1 MTKKTKTA
9 EPELF
14 SPGEGPKVAPL
25 TEGTVRKG
33 GRNITTQVTNRPP
46 PPAPANATPVP
57 QNMLAVLAQATT
69 NPAVDVAKMQALLDM
84 QATLEKEQARRSFTE
99 AFVKMQAELPEIRA
113 DGRIEIREKDNKGNR
128 TGVVQQSTPYATFQN
143 IWRVL
148 RPILSKYG
156 FALSYP
162 TEPGSDGRILVHGIL
177 DHVDGHQRMT
187 TFPLPAETSGSKNNV
202 QGWGSSLSYGKR
214 YATIS
219 LLNIISNAKMDE
231 DRDGND
237 EQAPIEP
244 VAVKLI
250 SAEDVDVLS
259 DKIKLAGLTTARFC
273 TRFNIQQ
280 IADLPDDRYDE
291 AVAAI
296 EKYGAE
302 AAQQQ
307 AKDRK

>member
-1 MTKKTKTA
+1 MAKTTKTA
-9 EPELF
+9 EPELLA
-14 SPGEGPKVAPL
+14 PGEGPKVADHNPRKPRL
-25 TEGTVRKG
+25 PKTGTKVTVHR
-33 GRNITTQVTNRPP
+33 QVHS
-46 PPAPANATPVP
+46 APAKREAPAP
-57 QNMLAVLAQATT
+57 QNMLAVIAQAAS

-84 QATLEKEQARRSFTE
+84 QATLEKEQARRAFTE
-99 AFVKMQAELPEIRA
+99 AFVAMQAELPEIRA
-113 DGRIEIREKDNKGNR
+113 DGRIEIREKDKAGNR
-128 TGVVQQSTPYATFQN
+128 TGAVQQSTPYATFQN
-143 IWRVL
+143 IMRIV

-156 FALSYP
+156 FALSFS
-162 TEPGSDGRILVHGIL
+162 TEPGTDGRILVNGIL
-177 DHVDGHQRMT
+177 DHVGGHQRT
-187 TFPLPAETSGSKNNV
+187 TSFPLPAETSGSKNNV

-214 YATIS
+214 YATVS
-219 LLNIISNAKMDE
+219 LLNIVSNAKEDE

-237 EQAPIEP
+237 APAPKETA
-244 VAVKLI
+244 AVKLI

-280 IADLPDDRYDE
+280 IADLPDDKYDE
-291 AVAAI
+291 AVSAI